1 MRGSPLIIGLLVGLI
16 VILVISG
23 VSLSVKMNSLSS
35 ERDKQLAEKRNC
47 EVIAEDLKVENRNL
61 LRTIEEL
68 NLQIVALQRENKGL
82 DKLKTEL
89 EGNSQEKLMRDR
101 IRRKEVK
108 E

>member
-23 VSLSVKMNSLSS
+23 VSLSVKMNSLNS

-47 EVIAEDLKVENRNL
+47 EVIAENLRDENRNL
-61 LRTIEEL
+61 LRTVEEL
-68 NLQIVALQRENKGL
+68 NLQIVALQNKDF

-89 EGNSQEKLMRDR
+89 EGNSRKKLMSDR
-101 IRRKEVK
+101 VRLKEVK